1 MKIVFD
7 KVGSSAKPFECTL
20 DGVTLNGTLKKS
32 GYRLVALKAKLNGEI
47 NLDCDRCGKTY
58 LHSLDSDLGLSLS
71 DEVLKDK
78 DDLDI
83 IEFLDGVI
91 DISYILGSE
100 INAQKSTYHHCPD
113 CDNDED
119 DFEIEF

>member
-7 KVGSSAKPFECTL
+7 KVSSSAKPFECTL

-47 NLDCDRCGKTY
+47 DLDCDRCGKTY
-58 LHSLDSDLGLSLS
+58 PHSLDSDLGLSLS
-71 DEVLKDK
+71 DVVLKDK

-91 DISYILGSE
+91 DISYILESE
-100 INAQKSTYHHCPD
+100 INIQKSTYHYCPN
-113 CDNDED
+113 CDNDDD